1 MTSTTTHQKLAST
14 DTNHAI
20 NYTVLIGATG
30 GIGQEIAKQLCAS
43 NQPTILVG
51 RNTQTLSHL
60 MDELSS
66 YYPKVPLLS
75 FTCDLSI
82 IDSQQQLIASLNQLI
97 NSEPSIE
104 HSTEHNVEH
113 SIETVI
119 LNAGI
124 NEFSMLTE
132 QSDDSIEQMMLVNV
146 AYPLQLIKRLLPTLI
161 AQPNPSQI
169 ISIGSTFGSI
179 GYPGFSAYSASK
191 FALRG
196 ASEALG
202 REYADTSVRFRYFA
216 PRATATTMN
225 KDSVVAMNQ
234 ALKVKMDSPEVVA
247 TALLNFM
254 SGSQAQQHL
263 GFPERFFAWLNR
275 LFPSIVGNAIVK
287 DLPTIKQFAK
297 KIG

>member
-1 MTSTTTHQKLAST
+1 MTSTTNYQNLALN
-14 DTNHAI
+14 DINHAI
-20 NYTVLIGATG
+20 QYTVLIGATG
-30 GIGQEIAKQLCAS
+30 GIGQEIAKQLCA
-43 NQPTILVG
+43 NNKPAILVG

-82 IDSQQQLIASLNQLI
+82 IDSQQQLTTSLSQLI
-97 NSEPSIE
+97 DSG
-104 HSTEHNVEH
+104 HSTEH

-119 LNAGI
+119 LNAGV

-161 AQPNPSQI
+161 AQPKPSQI

-202 REYADTSVRFRYFA
+202 REYADTSVKFRYFA

-254 SGSQAQQHL
+254 SGSQAEQHL

-275 LFPSIVGNAIVK
+275 LFPNIVGNAIVK